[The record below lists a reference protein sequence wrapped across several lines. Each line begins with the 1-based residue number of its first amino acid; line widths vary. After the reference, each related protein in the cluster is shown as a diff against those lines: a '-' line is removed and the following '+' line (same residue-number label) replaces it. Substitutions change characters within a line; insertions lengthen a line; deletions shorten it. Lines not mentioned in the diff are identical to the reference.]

1 MSALMT
7 VPFHGASLMLVEHDG
22 QPYVPMK
29 PVVEGIGLDWGGQH
43 KKLTANQKRWGVSV
57 MEIPSAGG
65 GQSVVCL
72 PLRKLAGWLSTVQ
85 VGRIKDEGIK
95 DRIIDYQNECD
106 DALWQYWNDGHAD
119 NPRAQQSPANDPEIP
134 VERRLPV
141 AADCLDASL
150 RISQSLG
157 LEGNQA
163 RIAANR
169 MVKETIGL
177 DLLEL
182 SGVKR
187 LVNEAQELNY
197 TPTELGNR
205 FGMNAR
211 DINKLLAECGLQR
224 HVEYAKGKKR
234 WELLPEG
241 KPFAIIT
248 DTPKRHSDG
257 KPVQQI
263 LWKESVLGELK
274 RLAHRLQAELPKRAS
289 GDI

>member
-1 MSALMT
+1 MSAL
-7 VPFHGASLMLVEHDG
+7 V
-22 QPYVPMK
+22 
-29 PVVEGIGLDWGGQH
+29 
-43 KKLTANQKRWGVSV
+43 
-57 MEIPSAGG
+57 
-65 GQSVVCL
+65 
-72 PLRKLAGWLSTVQ
+72 LAGVEIHQDSEGRFSLNDFHRAAGNESKHQPSFFMRRDETAGLIAALENSADLQISPVNVRGGRNGGTYACKELIYSYAMWISPEFHIRVVRTFDATV
-85 VGRIKDEGIK
+85 
-95 DRIIDYQNECD
+95 
-106 DALWQYWNDGHAD
+106 
-119 NPRAQQSPANDPEIP
+119 NPAANDSLIP
-134 VERRLPV
+134 VEQRLPV

-150 RISQSLG
+150 RISQILG

-169 MVKETIGL
+169 MVKETIGV
-177 DLLEL
+177 DLMEL
-182 SGVKR
+182 AGVKR

-205 FGMNAR
+205 FGMIAR
-211 DINKLLAECGLQR
+211 DINKLLADCGLQR

-274 RLAHRLQAELPKRAS
+274 KLARRLEAELPKRS
-289 GDI
+289 GGAI